1 MATNNPF
8 SPRQVYS
15 YFFKVIL
22 DDQDEPTAHFRY
34 QCSFVRKQAPKTGYS
49 NLFDHVLKQH
59 PDFVATML
67 ASGTNTATLNATV
80 AKYNNLANIST
91 ETLLNYA
98 GLVVREVEIDIGLA
112 LPVKFGITFDGWTF
126 LSEHYLAA
134 FAVFDHD
141 GRADKVLLAFAPL
154 IDDEVTDHS
163 AVSHVKF
170 LEGRLPFFDRD
181 IADIVYLVGDICAVN
196 TKLSDLL
203 TIPLV
208 GSASHRLNLAVQRF
222 MADHDFLLNKIQDL
236 MRKLR
241 NLNHSAKL
249 R

>member
-1 MATNNPF
+1 
-8 SPRQVYS
+8 
-15 YFFKVIL
+15 
-22 DDQDEPTAHFRY
+22 
-34 QCSFVRKQAPKTGYS
+34 
-49 NLFDHVLKQH
+49 
-59 PDFVATML
+59 ML
-67 ASGTNTATLNATV
+67 ASGTNTTTLVSFIDQKSQTV
-80 AKYNNLANIST
+80 FYIST
-91 ETLLNYA
+91 ETLLKYA
-98 GLVVREVEIDIGLA
+98 GLVVREVEIDIDLA

-134 FAVFDHD
+134 FAV
-141 GRADKVLLAFAPL
+141 LS
-154 IDDEVTDHS
+154 T
-163 AVSHVKF
+163 HVKF

-222 MADHDFLLNKIQDL
+222 MADHDFLLNKIQVL